1 MITVKNLTKKY
12 GDRAALDSLSFT
24 ISKGGI
30 HGILGPHGA
39 GKTTLMNIISGYLL
53 PDGGDVTL
61 SNAHSSESVAEAR
74 GRIGYLPEALPL
86 YENMTV
92 RELLVFVAEVKK
104 VPEDR
109 IEKNV
114 ARAMEL
120 TYIDEFANRL
130 AKNLSP
136 DIRKLLGLAMAMLGN
151 PDVIL
156 IDEPTKGL
164 NPAQRAAIR
173 DIIAQLGEIKT
184 VIVSSSDIY
193 ELKRICRDIVIIS
206 DGRKI
211 AEGEIDE
218 LERRLSKTRALVIS
232 VRGDEGR
239 VIDALGGVEEI
250 IDCTVMGHAKG
261 VVNLK
266 LEFEADKEIRDTT
279 FAALAEAGCPILSM
293 DTEAVTLEEIYF
305 KLTASAEKGEG
316 KK

>member
-1 MITVKNLTKKY
+1 
-12 GDRAALDSLSFT
+12 
-24 ISKGGI
+24 
-30 HGILGPHGA
+30 
-39 GKTTLMNIISGYLL
+39 
-53 PDGGDVTL
+53 
-61 SNAHSSESVAEAR
+61 
-74 GRIGYLPEALPL
+74 
-86 YENMTV
+86 
-92 RELLVFVAEVKK
+92 
-104 VPEDR
+104 
-109 IEKNV
+109 
-114 ARAMEL
+114 MEL

-136 DIRKLLGLAMAMLGN
+136 DSRKLLGLAMAMLGN

-164 NPAQRAAIR
+164 DTAQRAAIR

-250 IDCTVMGHAKG
+250 IDCTVTGHAKG

-266 LEFEADKEIRDTT
+266 LEFEADKEIRDAT

-293 DTEAVTLEEIYF
+293 DTEAITLEEIYF